1 MIQGKY
7 IGLIPVGIDT
17 GLMIMKM
24 NNIIKQLQNS
34 VMDYNNVDK
43 EIFINVVENNTN
55 GIDENWIKEKQI
67 QLEQEIKEMWD
78 ND

>member
-1 MIQGKY
+1 
-7 IGLIPVGIDT
+7 
-17 GLMIMKM
+17 
-24 NNIIKQLQNS
+24 
-34 VMDYNNVDK
+34 MDYNNVDK